1 VRQRQRI
8 IELVRGASLEVSAR
22 DKLAG
27 PALGDLVRA
36 GTDVY
41 INFAPGDTHHCIV
54 DAAARLRRAGF
65 VPVPHVAAR
74 ALVGFTQLNDFLT
87 RLAGDAGVE
96 ETLVIAG
103 DLARPAGP
111 FDSAFEIL
119 ATGLFERHG
128 IRRIGIAG
136 YPEGHPKIGRRA
148 LEDALAAKLGLAR
161 QNGLCPRIVTQFG
174 FEAAPMLGFLG
185 RCREQGI
192 DAPMRIGL
200 AGPASIA
207 TLAKFAVRCGVGR
220 SLSALTTRHAAVA
233 RLLTETGPER
243 VIDGLVAGE
252 TADIAIAG
260 LHLFTFGGVR
270 RTAAWIDQ
278 LGGGGVGEAKSGA
291 GFRLPISSG

>member
-1 VRQRQRI
+1 VRRRQRI
-8 IELVRGASLEVSAR
+8 IELVQGASLEVSAR
-22 DKLAG
+22 DPLAG
-27 PALGDLVRA
+27 PALRDLVRA
-36 GTDVY
+36 GTEIYV
-41 INFAPGDTHHCIV
+41 NFAPGDTHRGIV

-74 ALVGFTQLNDFLT
+74 ALVGFTQLNDFLA

-96 ETLVIAG
+96 ETLVIGG
-103 DLARPAGP
+103 DLARPVGP

-119 ATGLFERHG
+119 ATGLFERYG
-128 IRRIGIAG
+128 IRRIGISG
-136 YPEGHPKIGRRA
+136 YPEGHPRIGRRA

-161 QNGLCPRIVTQFG
+161 QNGLRPQIVTQFG
-174 FEAAPMLGFLG
+174 FEAAPMVGFLG
-185 RCREQGI
+185 WCREPGI
-192 DAPMRIGL
+192 DAPVRLGL

-220 SLSALTTRHAAVA
+220 SLGALTGRHAAVA

-243 VIDGLVAGE
+243 VIDELVAAEAAG
-252 TADIAIAG
+252 IAIAG
-260 LHLFTFGGVR
+260 LHFFTFGGVR

-278 LGGGGVGEAKSGA
+278 VASSEATSSA

>member
-1 VRQRQRI
+1 MRERQRI
-8 IELVRGASLEVSAR
+8 LELVRGASLEVSPR

-36 GTDVY
+36 GTDIY
-41 INFAPGDTHHCIV
+41 IAFAPGDTHRGIV

-74 ALVGFTQLNDFLT
+74 ALVGFTELNNFLA
-87 RLAGDAGVE
+87 RLAGEAGVE

-103 DLARPAGP
+103 DLGRPAGP
-111 FDSAFEIL
+111 FHGAFEIL

-136 YPEGHPKIGRRA
+136 YPEGHPRIGRRA
-148 LEDALAAKLGLAR
+148 LEAALAAKLGLAL

-174 FEAAPMLGFLG
+174 FDAEPIVDFLR

-192 DAPMRIGL
+192 DAPVRIGL

-207 TLAKFAVRCGVGR
+207 TLAKFAVRCGIGR
-220 SLSALTTRHAAVA
+220 SLGAVTRRHAAVA
-233 RLLTETGPER
+233 RLLAETGPER
-243 VIDGLVAGE
+243 VIEDLAAAE
-252 TADIAIAG
+252 TAGTAIPG
-260 LHLFTFGGVR
+260 LHFFTFGGVH

-278 LGGGGVGEAKSGA
+278 VASGAGSEAAGGA

>member
-1 VRQRQRI
+1 VRRRQRI

-22 DKLAG
+22 DPLAG
-27 PALGDLVRA
+27 PALRDLVRA
-36 GTDVY
+36 GSDIY
-41 INFAPGDTHHCIV
+41 INFAPGDTHHGIV

-74 ALVGFTQLNDFLT
+74 ALVGFTQLNDFLA
-87 RLAGDAGVE
+87 RLAGEAGVE

-103 DLARPAGP
+103 DFARPPGP
-111 FDSAFEIL
+111 FHSTFEIL

-128 IRRIGIAG
+128 IRRIGISG

-161 QNGLCPRIVTQFG
+161 QNRLRPQIVTQFG

-185 RCREQGI
+185 WCREQGI
-192 DAPMRIGL
+192 DAPVRIGL

-220 SLSALTTRHAAVA
+220 SLSALTSRHAAVA

-243 VIDGLVAGE
+243 VIDELVMAE
-252 TADIAIAG
+252 TAGIAIAG
-260 LHLFTFGGVR
+260 LHFFTFGGVR

-278 LGGGGVGEAKSGA
+278 LAGGAVDEAKSGA

>member
-1 VRQRQRI
+1 
-8 IELVRGASLEVSAR
+8 
-22 DKLAG
+22 
-27 PALGDLVRA
+27 
-36 GTDVY
+36 
-41 INFAPGDTHHCIV
+41 
-54 DAAARLRRAGF
+54 LRRAGF

-74 ALVGFTQLNDFLT
+74 ALVGFTQLNDFLA
-87 RLAGDAGVE
+87 RLAGEAGVE

-103 DLARPAGP
+103 DLGRPAGP
-111 FDSAFEIL
+111 FHGAFEIL

-136 YPEGHPKIGRRA
+136 YPEGHPRIGRRA

-161 QNGLCPRIVTQFG
+161 QNGLRPQIVTQFG
-174 FEAAPMLGFLG
+174 FEAAPMVGFLG
-185 RCREQGI
+185 WCREPGI
-192 DAPMRIGL
+192 DAPVRLGL

-220 SLSALTTRHAAVA
+220 SLGALTGRHAAVA

-243 VIDGLVAGE
+243 VIDELVAAEAAG
-252 TADIAIAG
+252 IAIAG
-260 LHLFTFGGVR
+260 LHFFTFGGVR

-278 LGGGGVGEAKSGA
+278 VASSEATSSA